1 MALDQFSIVSLG
13 DARLFLGKSETDTAD
28 DQLIDLH
35 IQTASGM
42 VAKELGV
49 EGVVSRAYREFHDG
63 HGGCNLWLNNYPVTS
78 VDFVSTG
85 RSGALTVE
93 YTGEDASY
101 ATVEVTPTELK
112 LRKRVSGVLTA
123 SAFTLTSYATMS
135 LLETAVEAVS
145 GWAVIVE
152 TDYATYAPI
161 SLVPVPAK
169 DTRDDEVTLEVPDEG
184 EGACELASGWGRLY
198 NPYGWT
204 GGHRNICVEYTAGYA
219 RGEMPAP
226 IRGACLE
233 LTKLLHDRSKKDLA
247 VKAEKIGEYSYTM
260 ADRAGAAFSATGE
273 IDVSNLFGQQLKDF
287 KRVMVMGA

>member
-13 DARLFLGKSETDTAD
+13 DARLFLGKSDTDTAD

-35 IQTASGM
+35 IQTASSM
-42 VAKELGV
+42 VARELGV

-63 HGGCNLWLNNYPVTS
+63 HGGCNLLLNNYPVTS

-85 RSGALTVE
+85 RSGALTIE
-93 YTGEDASY
+93 YTDGDASY
-101 ATVEVTPTELK
+101 ATVEVTLTELK

-123 SAFTLTSYATMS
+123 SAFTLADYATLMA
-135 LLETAVEAVS
+135 LETAVEAVS
-145 GWAVIVE
+145 GWTVIVE

-169 DTRDDEVTLEVPDEG
+169 DAADAEVTLEVPYEG
-184 EGACELASGWGRLY
+184 EIACELSSAWGRLY

-204 GGHRNICVEYTAGYA
+204 RGHKNILIEYTAGYA
-219 RGEMPAP
+219 RGEVPAP

-233 LTKLLHDRSKKDLA
+233 LVKLMYDLSKKDGGL
-247 VKAEKIGEYSYTM
+247 KKETIGEYSYEV
-260 ADRAGAAFSATGE
+260 AANVDLTESSLIAEKLVNYRRT
-273 IDVSNLFGQQLKDF
+273 V
-287 KRVMVMGA
+287 VMGA